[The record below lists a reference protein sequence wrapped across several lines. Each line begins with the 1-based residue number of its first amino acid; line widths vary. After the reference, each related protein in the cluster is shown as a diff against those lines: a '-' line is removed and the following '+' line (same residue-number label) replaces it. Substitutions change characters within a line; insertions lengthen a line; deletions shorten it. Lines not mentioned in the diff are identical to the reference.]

1 MAHFDLSQIA
11 KAFQSER
18 DLKEKPD
25 PGDFFF
31 REKMRLSK
39 AAFSSE
45 KGNSGARRTA
55 TWRALSSLY
64 DLPDTSPAFL
74 LQSSKSRPCNR
85 DKRGSKNLICMLPS
99 LWNKSSSFS

>member
-1 MAHFDLSQIA
+1 MNENPIL
-11 KAFQSER
+11 
-18 DLKEKPD
+18 
-25 PGDFFF
+25 GDFFL
-31 REKMRLSK
+31 REKIRLSK
-39 AAFSSE
+39 AAFCSE

-55 TWRALSSLY
+55 IWRALSSLY

-99 LWNKSSSFS
+99 L